1 MIRGTGRAPGSGVR
15 RIGATFGALG
25 ALGALGVT
33 TVALSGGRGA
43 CGPVPEMTSIPAAAR
58 EGP

>member
-15 RIGATFGALG
+15 RIGAT
-25 ALGALGVT
+25 LGALGVT